1 METLELQVK
10 TVDEARTAAAAQLG
24 VTPDR
29 INLTVLDESPGLFG
43 KKKLK
48 VQVELIEEG
57 SAKPSKAAKPA
68 KAEKVEKAEKPAK
81 AAPVAEVEKEEKPER
96 PAKGEK
102 PAKEAKPERA
112 PRAAKAK
119 TSEEAPAT
127 EEGGDDAREA
137 VEATQAD
144 ADALIDMI
152 QEVLEIADIEATVT
166 VRELQGRY
174 VNLELDGKDVAH
186 LVGKSGEVLNSF
198 QYLMNLMASKRFD
211 NGVRITLD
219 GNNFRR
225 RREEV
230 LRNLATNVANEVVKR
245 GEEAVFDALPAFERR
260 IVHKVLSEIP
270 GVQTYSEGEEPNRRV
285 VVAPAN

>member
-10 TVDEARTAAAAQLG
+10 NVDEAKTAAAAQLG

-57 SAKPSKAAKPA
+57 SAKPSKGAKPA
-68 KAEKVEKAEKPAK
+68 KAEKVEKPSKAAPVAAVEKEAKPEKPAK
-81 AAPVAEVEKEEKPER
+81 A
-96 PAKGEK
+96 EK

-119 TSEEAPAT
+119 ATEEAPAT